1 MVIAAPPLLAGA
13 THETVDWVDS
23 NELPTTPVGEPG
35 AADGTTGLDASDA
48 APAPDLFVAVT
59 LNV

>member
-1 MVIAAPPLLAGA
+1 MIVAPPSLTGA

-23 NELPTTPVGEPG
+23 NELPATFVGAPG

-48 APAPDLFVAVT
+48 APAPDLLVAVT

>member
-1 MVIAAPPLLAGA
+1 MITAPPSLTGA
-13 THETVDWVDS
+13 TQVIVDRVDS
-23 NELPTTPVGEPG
+23 NEPPETPVGAPG

-48 APAPDLFVAVT
+48 APVPDLFVAVT